1 MVTTS
6 ESSICKFWKAKA
18 SRVESKKRKV
28 RNEQFKKETQLYQ
41 METKCE
47 ICCFYLKFD
56 VKILKMLVFRDKC
69 WRNDV
74 KISIQ
79 KCHFLVHYSWRE
91 LLDWSR
97 TSKAQ
102 LLRVQEGKIM
112 NWLRCNQR
120 SLAATSG
127 KISIWFWSFWWA
139 IFLSLEF
146 CFLFL
151 KFV

>member
-1 MVTTS
+1 MSQAYASFGKQKRLGLNQRKEKLEMNNLKKKLNFIKWRPNV
-6 ESSICKFWKAKA
+6 KFVVFIWNLTWKYWKW
-18 SRVESKKRKV
+18 
-28 RNEQFKKETQLYQ
+28 
-41 METKCE
+41 
-47 ICCFYLKFD
+47 
-56 VKILKMLVFRDKC
+56 LVFRDKC

-120 SLAATSG
+120 SLAATKG